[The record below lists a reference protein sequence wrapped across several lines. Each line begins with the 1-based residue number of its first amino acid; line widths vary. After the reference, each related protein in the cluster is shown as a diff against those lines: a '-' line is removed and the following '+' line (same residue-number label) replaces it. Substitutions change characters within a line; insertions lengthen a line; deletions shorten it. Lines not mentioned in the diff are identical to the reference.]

1 MAHQDIIQSITALV
15 GDENVK
21 LRSEIAELTKTNEE
35 MQVHLA
41 KQVSA
46 MERWEETIGKRLR
59 DAQEHNNALRE
70 GFKEMREKAEGV
82 IQEYEEKCEKSHK
95 EFKEAVAKECQKKV
109 AQFMSEKKER
119 WMEDRAEILK
129 KIEVGSAQNK
139 QLIEENKKLKEH
151 VMVARNTMFRAVR
164 EVSKDDDDFNKKM
177 NALAWEECCETDD
190 FSAFNEASAERMRK
204 AGKLRP
210 RHQQRNTIQATQR
223 SKKPKMGEKMGTT
236 RIQRQEV
243 FDRLHDNLCQS
254 RTEHSVVEDIQG
266 CEPPPRMVMGHRV
279 SDTTEFNFVSA
290 EPRVKTPVSP
300 PTSPRDLNALD

>member
-1 MAHQDIIQSITALV
+1 MPANLRACIITITTHSTMAHQDIIQSITALV

-21 LRSEIAELTKTNEE
+21 LRSEIAELTETNKE
-35 MQVHLA
+35 MEVQLA

-46 MERWEETIGKRLR
+46 MERWEETTGKSLR
-59 DAQEHNNALRE
+59 DAREHNAVLTDRINEA
-70 GFKEMREKAEGV
+70 MEKATTIV
-82 IQEYEEKCEKSHK
+82 KEYEEKCETYHTD
-95 EFKEAVAKECQKKV
+95 FKKRVAEECRERV
-109 AQFMSEKKER
+109 GRFMSEKKER

-223 SKKPKMGEKMGTT
+223 SKKPKMGEKMGTMCLD
-236 RIQRQEV
+236 V
-243 FDRLHDNLCQS
+243 
-254 RTEHSVVEDIQG
+254 
-266 CEPPPRMVMGHRV
+266 GHRV